1 MKPVDNHP
9 YYVGASSLSVFRG
22 DFVLAKVRRG
32 LISVHCLELR
42 GVFSVVRNVM
52 VKSIGNK

>member
-1 MKPVDNHP
+1 MKAVNKHL
-9 YYVGASSLSVFRG
+9 YYVGVSSLSVFRG

-42 GVFSVVRNVM
+42 GVWYV
-52 VKSIGNK
+52 GG